1 MRDKKKIS
9 KTHRSSPIMISL
21 VPLERSQQDKYN
33 NTKKIMTWIDHTCYQ
48 KQVNHSLFLDSK
60 CDLAGHQLLDIIKF
74 ILLDIFYNNNND
86 IVIRVLKSYFDN
98 IFFK

>member
-1 MRDKKKIS
+1 
-9 KTHRSSPIMISL
+9 
-21 VPLERSQQDKYN
+21 
-33 NTKKIMTWIDHTCYQ
+33 
-48 KQVNHSLFLDSK
+48 LDSK